1 MNKKL
6 TVEEHSFFY
15 HELTSIPSLS
25 LEEIYE
31 PLSELFLHGNE
42 FSTSEEIEEAFSKVF
57 LEESQLQEFL
67 GSLREDLIDK
77 EIILDKRK
85 SPLQNVL
92 EMLKHGINSSYALIK
107 HRLTT
112 EFLDRKI
119 KFKSNFFLDDCLE
132 NYLLSNPKIY
142 GKLKRFLYAGVYDAN
157 AQLKI
162 EKDEV
167 KRIFKLSWSVCNDF
181 PFDDICTYEG
191 GRKTALEGLFET
203 GAIMKFLDIKV
214 NYKQA
219 PKFIN
224 ENFREFLK
232 FEDYPEDLTDRK
244 KNKLKAVV
252 QAWKLEK
259 IGKSKIKYGKEKIYF
274 EWNYPRYFSF
284 SCNCLIE
291 LLKNINRHVSE
302 IDGQGTYDPDIYYLK
317 NLYEIF

>member
-1 MNKKL
+1 M
-6 TVEEHSFFY
+6 
-15 HELTSIPSLS
+15 S

-142 GKLKRFLYAGVYDAN
+142 GKLKRF
-157 AQLKI
+157 
-162 EKDEV
+162 
-167 KRIFKLSWSVCNDF
+167 
-181 PFDDICTYEG
+181 CT
-191 GRKTALEGLFET
+191 
-203 GAIMKFLDIKV
+203 
-214 NYKQA
+214 Q
-219 PKFIN
+219 
-224 ENFREFLK
+224 EFMMLMRN
-232 FEDYPEDLTDRK
+232 L
-244 KNKLKAVV
+244 KLK
-252 QAWKLEK
+252 KMK
-259 IGKSKIKYGKEKIYF
+259 
-274 EWNYPRYFSF
+274 
-284 SCNCLIE
+284 
-291 LLKNINRHVSE
+291 
-302 IDGQGTYDPDIYYLK
+302 
-317 NLYEIF
+317 